1 MNTTPFTSTYTHL
14 HRIVDSFECHWY
26 SSFPRLLLMGAAKRT
41 AITVSLF
48 LTPLTL
54 GVDVARAL
62 FHPGTAANRI
72 HIIKNTTLK
81 HLALMVSFVFFTAFG
96 FMGSFAIM
104 SLFLTGISAASS
116 AIPLI
121 NPFTV
126 AATAACTFLYCPQIY
141 RDVVN
146 DPHLSESRNFSIF
159 RPNPP
164 STNQSQ
170 YPTPRINQ
178 RTTPVYRLQ
187 SNNPTRNTRADQI
200 TTFQLRLMIQGHL
213 QTLSGSANP
222 NDTNLVDQLQIMI
235 TKSLGTITSQTLV
248 ENKDTIKA
256 IITSHIEFISM
267 SSTIRKPDHDTLKKL
282 YSSILSELK
291 SQSSL
296 QDLLAEIKEDSSVVF
311 ENLEILNALLVM
323 KILLKAPDPL
333 AFLES
338 LCEKGESES
347 NKKLSAE
354 RTTTL
359 INLMEATQKDTEI
372 QIQEHI
378 TAICERD
385 ISNKTAKGILD
396 VSGHFLTGYRILS
409 DALVAAAEEFA
420 EKSST

>member
-1 MNTTPFTSTYTHL
+1 MNTTPFTSTYTYL

-26 SSFPRLLLMGAAKRT
+26 SSFPRRLLMGAAKRT

-72 HIIKNTTLK
+72 HIIKNTTIK
-81 HLALMVSFVFFTAFG
+81 HLALMVSFVFFTTFG
-96 FMGSFAIM
+96 FGGAAML
-104 SLFLTGISAASS
+104 SLLLKGISTTSL
-116 AIPLI
+116 AIPLFD
-121 NPFTV
+121 PFAV
-126 AATAACTFLYCPQIY
+126 AATATWTFLFYHQTY

-146 DPHLSESRNFSIF
+146 DPHLPGSRNFSIF

-170 YPTPRINQ
+170 NHAPRINQ
-178 RTTPVYRLQ
+178 RTPPVYRLQ
-187 SNNPTRNTRADQI
+187 PNNALSTRTPEN

-235 TKSLGTITSQTLV
+235 TKSLGTITSQTLA